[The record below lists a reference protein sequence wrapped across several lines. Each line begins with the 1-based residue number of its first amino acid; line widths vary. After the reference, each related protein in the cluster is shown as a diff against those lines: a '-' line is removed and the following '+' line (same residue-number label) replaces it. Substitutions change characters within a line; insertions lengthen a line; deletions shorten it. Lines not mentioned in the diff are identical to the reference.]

1 MWKAIFACILW
12 GSAFVGAKIGFE
24 YMQPV
29 LLSGFRFSLAGL
41 LLLPF
46 LLYKKVPIVGTIREN
61 WRFMTLFAFAQTFLQ
76 YGLFFMGLNKV
87 SASTSAIII
96 GAGPL
101 FVAVMAHLTM
111 KNDRMTLRKI
121 IAIVLGVSGVV
132 FISLKKG
139 GVTSGNPQFYTG
151 VALLLSSNLIG
162 GYTNIMVA
170 KYKRKLSPILLTS
183 FANFCGGLMLIM
195 VGSFTEDYPSVKL
208 PPEFFGALI
217 WLAIIPAAGFSIW
230 YTLLQKPGVK
240 VSELNMWK
248 FIIPVTGCV
257 LSWLLLPGET
267 PDAVSIAG
275 IVIITLALQTLQM
288 PQRYF
293 DKLEQ
298 LFCSKK

>member
-1 MWKAIFACILW
+1 MEWKAIFACILW
-12 GSAFVGAKIGFE
+12 GSAFAGAKIGFE
-24 YMQPV
+24 YMPPV

-41 LLLPF
+41 LLLP
-46 LLYKKVPIVGTIREN
+46 LLLHKKVPIVETVKLN

-121 IAIVLGVSGVV
+121 IAIAMGIAGVV
-132 FISLKKG
+132 FISLRKG
-139 GVTSGNPQFYTG
+139 SVSSGNSEFYIG

-170 KYKRKLSPILLTS
+170 KYKRRLSPILLTS
-183 FANFCGGLMLIM
+183 FANFCGGIMLIA
-195 VGSFTEDYPSVKL
+195 VGSVTEDYPSVTL
-208 PPEFFGALI
+208 PPEFFAALV

-257 LSWLLLPGET
+257 LSWIILPGET
-267 PDAVSIAG
+267 PDISSVIG
-275 IVIITLALQTLQM
+275 IFIITLALQILQM
-288 PQRYF
+288 PQKYF
-293 DKLEQ
+293 DKLERIYRR
-298 LFCSKK
+298 

>member
-1 MWKAIFACILW
+1 MEWKAIFACILW
-12 GSAFVGAKIGFE
+12 GSAFAGAKIGFE
-24 YMQPV
+24 YMPPV

-41 LLLPF
+41 LLLP
-46 LLYKKVPIVGTIREN
+46 LLLHKKVPIVETVKLN

-87 SASTSAIII
+87 SASTSAVII

-121 IAIVLGVSGVV
+121 IAIAMGIAGVV
-132 FISLKKG
+132 FISLRKG
-139 GVTSGNPQFYTG
+139 SVSSGNSEFYIG

-170 KYKRKLSPILLTS
+170 KYKRRLSPILLTS
-183 FANFCGGLMLIM
+183 FANFCGGIMLIA
-195 VGSFTEDYPSVKL
+195 VGSVTEDYPSVTL
-208 PPEFFGALI
+208 PPEFFAALV

-257 LSWLLLPGET
+257 LSWIILPGET
-267 PDAVSIAG
+267 PDISSVIG
-275 IVIITLALQTLQM
+275 IFIITLALQILQM
-288 PQRYF
+288 PQKYF
-293 DKLEQ
+293 DKLERIYRR
-298 LFCSKK
+298 